1 MISDLG
7 FCNAVI
13 LVATCVVSV
22 LGFWNPAVEERLI
35 FEPERILAYKEYY
48 RLVTSA
54 FLHADFVHL
63 LLNMMSLYFFGPAV
77 EAFLGWH
84 NFILIYFGAIIGG
97 SLLALYVH
105 RHHEYR
111 AYGASGGVCGMIFAY
126 ILLFPGARI
135 YSFPLPF
142 PVPAWLYA
150 SGFLIGSFYALKA
163 GKDNVGHDA
172 HLGGAILGLLVA
184 ACLSPASVQENLRLF
199 LLVLIIS
206 VGVLVYLW
214 VNPLFLAAR
223 HFAGPMRWKRR
234 AQSAPRHQRE
244 PVEVDAI
251 LEKISK
257 QGFQSLSAEEK
268 SKLHQISD
276 KFRGRSESKKPKS
289 GLAI

>member
-7 FCNAVI
+7 LCNAA
-13 LVATCVVSV
+13 LLLATCVVSV
-22 LGFWNPAVEERLI
+22 LGFWNPVVEERLI

-54 FLHADFVHL
+54 FLHADFTHL

-77 EAFLGWH
+77 EAFLGPPG
-84 NFILIYFGAIIGG
+84 FLLIYFGAIIGG

-126 ILLFPGARI
+126 MLLFPGTRI

-150 SGFLIGSFYALKA
+150 SGFMLGSFYAMKA
-163 GKDNVGHDA
+163 RKDNVGHDA
-172 HLGGAILGLLVA
+172 HLGGAIFGLLLA
-184 ACLSPASVQENLRLF
+184 ACLRPASVEENLRFF

-206 VGVLVYLW
+206 IAVLVYLW
-214 VNPLFLAAR
+214 INPLFLATR
-223 HFAGPMRWKRR
+223 HFVGPIRWKRR
-234 AQSAPRHQRE
+234 TANVSTYRRE
-244 PVEVDAI
+244 PGEVDAI

-257 QGFQSLSAEEK
+257 KGFESLSEEEK
-268 SKLHQISD
+268 SKLQQASN
-276 KFRGRSESKKPKS
+276 KFRSRSESKKPES